1 ALSATGLFGG
11 PDGAGRI
18 ALSASFR
25 PFAPYLSRQAA
36 RVRTAL
42 RLLGSS
48 QRLAVPVE
56 IRAAALFN
64 AGLYFECHE
73 YLEDIWRASAG
84 PERSFYHGLVQAA
97 AGLYHFEKGNAHGT
111 RSLLGKAIAKLEP
124 YAPAYREV
132 DVAALLI
139 GLRGGLNRL
148 NGAPAA
154 LRPDSAGK
162 PSVFLESVGT
172 PPSTRREG
180 ARMDRVFQYIDA
192 HRAEYV
198 ELLRGLC
205 RRPSIAAQG
214 IGLNETAGQV
224 EALMDEAGIHA
235 RTIAVEG
242 GAPVVYG
249 EVKGESPRA
258 LLFYNHY
265 DVQPPE
271 PLEEWESDP
280 FGAVIRDDRI
290 YARGVADN
298 KGNLVAR
305 ICAVDAMLH
314 TLGETPATARFI
326 VEGEEEIGSVH

>member
-1 ALSATGLFGG
+1 MSYVRLKHTLAEIALDAVAHPGPAPTAALLLAYAKMSRRRPSVPLAALARAAGVAPADAARALSATGLFGG

-48 QRLAVPVE
+48 QRLAAPVE

-111 RSLLGKAIAKLEP
+111 RSLLGKAIAKLEL

-139 GLRGGLNRL
+139 GLRGVLNRL

-172 PPSTRREG
+172 PPSTRR
-180 ARMDRVFQYIDA
+180 
-192 HRAEYV
+192 
-198 ELLRGLC
+198 
-205 RRPSIAAQG
+205 
-214 IGLNETAGQV
+214 
-224 EALMDEAGIHA
+224 
-235 RTIAVEG
+235 
-242 GAPVVYG
+242 
-249 EVKGESPRA
+249 
-258 LLFYNHY
+258 
-265 DVQPPE
+265 
-271 PLEEWESDP
+271 
-280 FGAVIRDDRI
+280 
-290 YARGVADN
+290 
-298 KGNLVAR
+298 
-305 ICAVDAMLH
+305 
-314 TLGETPATARFI
+314 
-326 VEGEEEIGSVH
+326 